1 MDHDPA
7 APSPPRVDP
16 RQRPNGAIQ
25 RRRQSAGRPAR
36 GLGVGGKTLKAC
48 DACVRYVKSID
59 LTLDGRAIPEV
70 DDLSSLALDLWPV
83 EQGYEWLEP
92 SLAGV

>member
-1 MDHDPA
+1 M
-7 APSPPRVDP
+7 
-16 RQRPNGAIQ
+16 
-25 RRRQSAGRPAR
+25 
-36 GLGVGGKTLKAC
+36 
-48 DACVRYVKSID
+48 RYVKSID